1 MHDATT
7 GVRAVSCRRSR
18 RRLHSILWYRL
29 PLGPRMRFTVRAASL
44 IFAASLTSACTAG
57 GQAEGTGSPPAGRG
71 SPGGAAVPITVAK
84 VVQKPMPLQVRV
96 IGAVEASSNVAVQA
110 QITGELT
117 SVHFTEGDDVKMGD
131 VLFTFDRR
139 PLESALQQAEANLA
153 RDVAQAENAV
163 AQAKRYADLA
173 QRGIATREP
182 VDTAS
187 ANSAA
192 LQATVGADRAAV
204 DNARVQLDF
213 ATITSPI
220 SGRTGALM
228 VHAGNLVRAND
239 AAPLVLINQ
248 VSPINVTFAIPE
260 AQLPELK
267 RYMAQGMIH
276 VEAQT
281 PNDAAHASQGHIT
294 FVDNAVDQTTGTIKI
309 KGSFP
314 NQDHSLWPGQ
324 YVNVVVT
331 LTVDRDAVVVPAAA
345 VQAGQQGN
353 YVFVIKP
360 DQTAEL
366 RTVEVARG
374 TSIETIIKSGVKPGE
389 TLVTDGHLR
398 LVPGSPLGM

>member
-1 MHDATT
+1 
-7 GVRAVSCRRSR
+7 
-18 RRLHSILWYRL
+18 
-29 PLGPRMRFTVRAASL
+29 MRFTLHAAGL
-44 IFAASLTSACTAG
+44 IFAAASLTSACTG
-57 GQAEGTGSPPAGRG
+57 GQAEGTGAPPPGGGRG

-84 VVQKPMPLQVRV
+84 VVQKPMPLTLRV
-96 IGAVEASSNVAVQA
+96 IGAVEASSNVAVHA

-153 RDVAQAENAV
+153 RDVAQAENA
-163 AQAKRYADLA
+163 ASQAKRYADLA
-173 QRGIATREP
+173 QRGIATREQ

-204 DNARVQLDF
+204 DNARVQLDY

-228 VHAGNLVRAND
+228 VHPGNLVRAND
-239 AAPLVLINQ
+239 TSPLVLINQ

-260 AQLPELK
+260 SQLPELK
-267 RYMAQGMIH
+267 RYMAQGMIR
-276 VEAQT
+276 VEAQPPGAGEHT
-281 PNDAAHASQGHIT
+281 SEGHIT
-294 FVDNAVDQTTGTIKI
+294 FVDNAVDQTTGTIRI

-324 YVNVVVT
+324 YVNVMVT
-331 LTVDRDAVVVPAAA
+331 LAVDRDALVVPAAA

-353 YVFVIKP
+353 YVFVIGP
-360 DQTAEL
+360 NQNAEL
-366 RTVEVARG
+366 RPVEIARS
-374 TSIETIIKSGVKPGE
+374 TSNETIIKSGVKLGE
-389 TLVTDGHLR
+389 TVVTDGHLR
-398 LVPGSPLGM
+398 LVPGSRVSVKTDASKTDAPKTDAPKTDATKVEQP

>member
-1 MHDATT
+1 
-7 GVRAVSCRRSR
+7 
-18 RRLHSILWYRL
+18 
-29 PLGPRMRFTVRAASL
+29 
-44 IFAASLTSACTAG
+44 
-57 GQAEGTGSPPAGRG
+57 
-71 SPGGAAVPITVAK
+71 
-84 VVQKPMPLQVRV
+84 
-96 IGAVEASSNVAVQA
+96 
-110 QITGELT
+110 
-117 SVHFTEGDDVKMGD
+117 MGD

-173 QRGIATREP
+173 QRGIATREQ

-204 DNARVQLDF
+204 DNARVQLQY
-213 ATITSPI
+213 ATITAPI

-239 AAPLVLINQ
+239 ASALVLINQ

-281 PNDAAHASQGHIT
+281 PNDTAHASQGHIT
-294 FVDNAVDQTTGTIKI
+294 FVDNAVDQTTGTIRI

-331 LTVDRDAVVVPAAA
+331 LTVDHDAIVVPAAA
-345 VQAGQQGN
+345 VQAGQQGS
-353 YVFVIKP
+353 YVFVIGQ
-360 DQTAEL
+360 DQKAEL
-366 RTVEVARG
+366 RTVEIARG
-374 TSIETIIKSGVKPGE
+374 TPIETIIKSGVKPGE
-389 TLVTDGHLR
+389 TVVTDGHLR
-398 LVPGSPLGM
+398 LVPGSRVSIKTDPTRTDAPKADAPKADAPKTDAPKTDGPKVEQP

>member
-1 MHDATT
+1 
-7 GVRAVSCRRSR
+7 
-18 RRLHSILWYRL
+18 
-29 PLGPRMRFTVRAASL
+29 MRFTVHVASL
-44 IFAASLTSACTAG
+44 IFAAASLTSACTTAG
-57 GQAEGTGSPPAGRG
+57 GQAEGTGAAPPAAGRG
-71 SPGGAAVPITVAK
+71 SPGAAAVPITVAQ
-84 VVQKPMPLQVRV
+84 VVQKPMPLEVRV
-96 IGAVEASSNVAVQA
+96 IGAVEASSNVAVHA
-110 QITGELT
+110 QLTGELT

-173 QRGIATREP
+173 QRGIATREQ

-204 DNARVQLDF
+204 DSARVQLNY

-239 AAPLVLINQ
+239 ASPLVLINQ
-248 VSPINVTFAIPE
+248 VSPINVTFALPE

-267 RYMAQGMIH
+267 RYMAQGTIH
-276 VEAQT
+276 VEAQ
-281 PNDAAHASQGHIT
+281 PPSDAAHASVGRIT
-294 FVDNAVDQTTGTIKI
+294 FVDNAVDQTTGTIKV

-331 LTVDRDAVVVPAAA
+331 LAVDRDALVVPSAA

-366 RTVEVARG
+366 RSVEVARAG
-374 TSIETIIKSGVKPGE
+374 AIETIIKSGVKPGE

-398 LVPGSPLGM
+398 LVPGSRVSIKTDSTKTDAAKTDATKVEQP